1 MISTPGFRE
10 AKDIYGNPYEWDMEN
25 ARACYRWLSRV
36 VSRSPKQERFRQQLK
51 SLEIHEL
58 SVPIKVMLHVLLIS
72 NPAARRYISADDLD
86 ELDRVKPLRVPL
98 HIRET
103 AHPVPAFERMGIF
116 L

>member
-10 AKDIYGNPYEWDMEN
+10 AKDIYGDPYEWDMEN

-36 VSRSPKQERFRQQLK
+36 VSRSPKQERF
-51 SLEIHEL
+51 
-58 SVPIKVMLHVLLIS
+58 
-72 NPAARRYISADDLD
+72 ISADDLD

-98 HIRET
+98 RIRET
-103 AHPVPAFERMGIF
+103 EHPVPAFERMGIF